1 MTLGD
6 IIKITHPDIM
16 VREQY
21 LLLAIGLGKI
31 IACNPRE
38 REKWGPYADREVR
51 KIRANGLDEIVVFLE
66 DPADKGEDPQIPGQM
81 DISDYGIEG
90 G

>member
-6 IIKITHPDIM
+6 IIRITSPDIM
-16 VREQY
+16 VAEQW
-21 LLLAIGLGKI
+21 LVLIVGRGKM
-31 IACNPRE
+31 IACSHKE
-38 REKWGPYADREVR
+38 REKWGPYADRNVR
-51 KIRANGLDEIVVFLE
+51 KIRANGLNEFAVFLE
-66 DPADKGEDPQIPGQM
+66 DPERGDEDPQIPGQM

>member
-6 IIKITHPDIM
+6 IIRITRPDIM
-16 VREQY
+16 VGEQY
-21 LLLAIGLGKI
+21 LVLVIGRGKM
-31 IACNPRE
+31 IACNHRE
-38 REKWGPYADREVR
+38 WEKWGPYADREVR
-51 KIRANGLDEIVVFLE
+51 KIRANGLNEFAVFLE
-66 DPADKGEDPQIPGQM
+66 DPAEKDEDPQIPGQM

>member
-6 IIKITHPDIM
+6 IIKITHPDIV
-16 VREQY
+16 VREQHRI
-21 LLLAIGLGKI
+21 LVIELGKI
-31 IACNPRE
+31 IEFNHRE

-66 DPADKGEDPQIPGQM
+66 DPADKDEDPQIPGQM